1 MAAGTH
7 LLIVPIIS
15 MHGVKTPRVLNRQ
28 GVPCS
33 LGRDG
38 YQLGHHR
45 YLERFPAADHLVSV
59 LMSDRAA
66 SLEEHLTTGYKRC
79 LFLWCRL
86 SFPDLTGSFWG

>member
-1 MAAGTH
+1 MAAGTL

-15 MHGVKTPRVLNRQ
+15 MHDMRTLRVLDRQ

-45 YLERFPAADHLVSV
+45 YLEHFPAADHVVSV

-66 SLEEHLTTGYKRC
+66 SLEEHLTTGYKHC
-79 LFLWCRL
+79 LFLPC
-86 SFPDLTGSFWG
+86 GVG